1 MPSFFWTQKQ
11 DIGPGSRTSHGL
23 AYDGARQHVLL
34 FGGDPGGPPFADT
47 WSWDGALWTQVAD
60 TGPSARHGLAIKF
73 DAARQCVVL
82 FGGASGS
89 DLFAD
94 TWTWDGT
101 EWTQVADTGP
111 AARSGHALAYDAA
124 RQRVVLFGG
133 RTAGNP
139 LGDTWEWDGT
149 EWTQVQDVGPS
160 ARSAHVMAFDPTA
173 SRVVLFGGAGA
184 SGAGLNDTWL
194 WDGTAWT
201 QAADTGP
208 DPRAASTMVAASTIV
223 LFGGVNSI
231 EPLLTAPAKRIIYGD
246 SWRWDGH
253 AWTEVQNIGP
263 APRWGHG
270 MAFRSDAGRIVLVG
284 GSSVFGP
291 AEDASQQ
298 TGVRRDTW
306 EHAEQAVA
314 PGPGPGPGPGPVTI
328 QSLVITNP
336 PVGSQAANGT
346 ITLSGPAPA
355 GGATVQLAAAISSF
369 LPPPGFAISLAPG
382 SQVTIPANSQSGS
395 FSIQANQPVQ
405 PGQQISVVVTA
416 TLGASSQ
423 SASVIFGLLVTL
435 VRTYRLSQTVYGPV
449 RSLYHSLK

>member
-11 DIGPGSRTSHGL
+11 DIGPSRRTSHGVT
-23 AYDGARQHVLL
+23 YDGERKRAVL
-34 FGGDPGGPPFADT
+34 FGGDPGGPPLDDT
-47 WSWDGALWTQVAD
+47 WAWDGALWTQVAD
-60 TGPSARHGLAIKF
+60 TGPSARHGLAMAF
-73 DAARQCVVL
+73 DSARKCVVL

-89 DLFAD
+89 NLFAD

-111 AARSGHALAYDAA
+111 AARSGHALGFDNA
-124 RQRVVLFGG
+124 RQCVVLFGG
-133 RTAGNP
+133 RTAANP
-139 LGDTWEWDGT
+139 VGDTWEWDGT

-160 ARSAHVMAFDPTA
+160 ARRAHAMAFDSTA

-184 SGAGLNDTWL
+184 NGTGLNDTWL

-208 DPRAASTMVAASTIV
+208 DPRAASAMVAATTIV

-231 EPLLTAPAKRIIYGD
+231 DPSLPSADRIIFGD

-291 AEDASQQ
+291 AQDASLQA
-298 TGVRRDTW
+298 GVMHDTW
-306 EHAEQAVA
+306 EHADQGV
-314 PGPGPGPGPGPVTI
+314 GPGPGQGPVTI
-328 QSLVITNP
+328 QSLVITP
-336 PVGSQAANGT
+336 TQVIAPGAANGPPGAANGA

-355 GGATVQLAAAISSF
+355 QGATVQLTMALSDQSAA
-369 LPPPGFAISLAPG
+369 GFISLVPG
-382 SQVTIPANSQSGS
+382 SQVTIPANSNSGS
-395 FSIQANQPVQ
+395 FSVASGPLPLIQV
-405 PGQQISVVVTA
+405 SVVVTA
-416 TLGASSQ
+416 TLGTSSL
-423 SASVIFGLLVTL
+423 SA
-435 VRTYRLSQTVYGPV
+435 TVLFTSAP
-449 RSLYHSLK
+449 

>member
-1 MPSFFWTQKQ
+1 MPAFFWTQKQ
-11 DIGPGSRTSHGL
+11 DIGPSSRTSHGL
-23 AYDGARQHVLL
+23 TYDGERKRVVL
-34 FGGDPGGPPFADT
+34 FGGDPGGPPLDDT
-47 WSWDGALWTQVAD
+47 WAWDGDLWTQVAD
-60 TGPSARHGLAIKF
+60 TGPSARHALATAF
-73 DAARQCVVL
+73 DSARKCIVL

-89 DLFAD
+89 NLLAD

-111 AARSGHALAYDAA
+111 AARSGHALAYDDA
-124 RQRVVLFGG
+124 RERVVLFGG
-133 RTAGNP
+133 SRAANP

-160 ARSAHVMAFDPTA
+160 ARRAHALAFDPTA

-184 SGAGLNDTWL
+184 NGAGLNDTWL

-208 DPRAASTMVAASTIV
+208 DPRAACAMVAATNIV

-231 EPLLTAPAKRIIYGD
+231 DPNFPSANRIIYGD

-253 AWTEVQNIGP
+253 AWTKVQDIGP

-291 AEDASQQ
+291 AQDASLQA
-298 TGVRRDTW
+298 GIMRDTW
-306 EHAEQAVA
+306 EHADQGV
-314 PGPGPGPGPGPVTI
+314 GPSVTI
-328 QSLVITNP
+328 QSLAITP
-336 PVGSQAANGT
+336 PNIGGNTANGM

-355 GGATVQLAAAISSF
+355 GGAAVLLTMQPVNPL
-369 LPPPGFAISLAPG
+369 ISLPA
-382 SQVTIPANSQSGS
+382 QIVIPANSNSDG
-395 FSIQANQPVQ
+395 FVIQCGQPIAA
-405 PGQQISVVVTA
+405 PISVVVTA
-416 TLGASSQ
+416 TLGASI
-423 SASVIFGLLVTL
+423 ASGTVTFE
-435 VRTYRLSQTVYGPV
+435 P
-449 RSLYHSLK
+449 